1 MSKNNIRKIK
11 CTTECAKDKKI
22 INPLSLMPTK
32 NIKKTICNTNQV
44 DYIDFLGSMTI
55 DCNENIPKKDVIINM
70 LFPSI
75 NFNHKY
81 ILKMYN
87 ISNIDSLDNWIQN
100 NLEVKPKDTTYRV
113 LNCWINENIN
123 DLKLFNNAL
132 FDIIKVILLK
142 FTKIKEQTINKEL
155 LNYIDYWINKYDE
168 NNFNLN
174 LITDFK
180 NYLSK
185 KYND

>member
-1 MSKNNIRKIK
+1 MFKNNIRKIK
-11 CTTECAKDKKI
+11 CTTDCAKNENI
-22 INPLSLMPTK
+22 INPLTLMPTK
-32 NIKKTICNTNQV
+32 NIKKTICNTNHV

-55 DCNENIPKKDVIINM
+55 DCKEKLTKNEIIRNM

-75 NFNHKY
+75 NFNY
-81 ILKMYN
+81 NYVLKMYN
-87 ISNIDSLDNWIQN
+87 ISNIDSLNIWTEN
-100 NLEVKPKDTTYRV
+100 NINNKTEDTINRII
-113 LNCWINENIN
+113 NCWINENIN
-123 DLKLFNNAL
+123 DLKLFYNAL
-132 FDIIKVILLK
+132 FDIIKLVLLK
-142 FTKIKEQTINKEL
+142 FTNTKENIINKEL

-180 NYLSK
+180 NYLNK

>member
-1 MSKNNIRKIK
+1 MSKKNVRKIK
-11 CTTECAKDKKI
+11 CTSNCSTDYV
-22 INPLSLMPTK
+22 INPLTMLVSK
-32 NIKKTICNTNQV
+32 NQKENICTTNQV
-44 DYIDFLGSMTI
+44 DFINFFSNMASN
-55 DCNENIPKKDVIINM
+55 CNEKVSRSDIIKNM

-87 ISNIDSLDNWIQN
+87 ISNIDSLKIWTEN
-100 NLEVKPKDTTYRV
+100 NINQKSSNTIFRII
-113 LNCWINENIN
+113 NCWINENIN

-132 FDIIKVILLK
+132 FDIIKLVLIK
-142 FTKIKEQTINKEL
+142 FTKIKESIINKEL
-155 LNYIDYWINKYDE
+155 LNFIDYWINKYDE

>member
-22 INPLSLMPTK
+22 INPLTLLQTK
-32 NIKKTICNTNQV
+32 NIKKTICNTNQ
-44 DYIDFLGSMTI
+44 IDFIDFFHNMTI
-55 DCNENIPKKDVIINM
+55 DCDKNISKNDIIKHM

-87 ISNIDSLDNWIQN
+87 ISNIDSLNNWIQN
-100 NLEVKPKDTTYRV
+100 NLEIKPKDTIYRV
-113 LNCWINENIN
+113 INCWINENIN
-123 DLKLFNNAL
+123 DLKLFNDAL
-132 FDIIKVILLK
+132 FNIIKVVLLK
-142 FTKIKEQTINKEL
+142 FNKIKEHVIDKEL

-180 NYLSK
+180 NYLNK

>member
-22 INPLSLMPTK
+22 INPLTLMPTK
-32 NIKKTICNTNQV
+32 NVKENYCISNQ
-44 DYIDFLGSMTI
+44 IDFINFFTNMGGK
-55 DCNENIPKKDVIINM
+55 CNENVSKNDIIKHM

-87 ISNIDSLDNWIQN
+87 ISNIDSLDNWIKN
-100 NLEVKPKDTTYRV
+100 NIELKSRDTIYRV
-113 LNCWINENIN
+113 LNCWINENIS

-132 FDIIKVILLK
+132 SDVIKVILLK
-142 FTKIKEQTINKEL
+142 FTKIKEQTIDKEL

-180 NYLSK
+180 NYLNK